1 MKRQSL
7 PWGLLALSRVVLAD
21 VSLPYNPTSVL
32 RSRNSTTAYILRSSS
47 RNPNQA
53 VLQSIDVSETVSGND
68 ASPKTLSQSLPFLND
83 ESQVPYLPIIDEYG
97 NITVIAGD
105 CAEGADSTTI
115 WKWAG
120 EWKKHTTTAQL
131 GAFANLTGVNYLG
144 NGVAFSADV
153 GNSETQLE
161 FFVFG
166 GMCPASNSTAASWQ
180 NDAQYSQSMLVY
192 NAGGATGGN
201 ENTYSVSASAA
212 RGPPIAEAGF
222 TMTGLPPTYRVNA
235 TGAAQTQQQDF
246 LLLGGHTQNAF
257 LNTSQVALF
266 SLPQNSWSYLPV
278 QQPAPGRTDL
288 AARASDVTL
297 VEPRSG
303 HTAVLSED
311 GSQIIV
317 IGGWVGD
324 ITNPADPQVAFL
336 NLGSEYGGDDQLAWT
351 WTVPS
356 QATGGIAKN
365 TGIYG
370 HGATMLPGGVVMIV
384 GGFTIPAPASSR
396 FAKRQAQSNDQVLLY
411 NATSNAWIS
420 SYTNPVGASET
431 KSEGGALSKTSQ
443 QAGLGLGL
451 GLGVLVLVILILAY
465 FWYARRLKQKR
476 EQQEQA
482 LVHSAGG
489 SFLALD
495 QPYLDHGDVHD
506 RRQGPYAAIDDG
518 PPEMQHAASTGLFVN
533 VPSPTRGLRNGLAT
547 RPYSYHQAPRYDEVR
562 VSKGSGNI
570 HPILERQDEDDLERG
585 GNVRNPFSDP
595 AHGPEPGPSHD
606 RFSNAEAKLQ
616 ELQRVLNSGTGY
628 APINDPFKDPHP
640 NPLGS
645 NPNSPRSP
653 NAAETL
659 RIVPAYVPR
668 SHLVE
673 RKPVPSAKDQNWL
686 VVEDEDDEPPAP
698 MPGPASGSSY
708 WNGRA
713 SPTKSDDRTSSTLSD
728 RSTRSHASTSS
739 ITRTMST
746 RTGALLAAALARREA
761 EQTPGT
767 TPMEG
772 RTATM
777 STTESSGGRKSPYY
791 FYGAHTESQ
800 RQSKRKS
807 KKPVLEPIHN
817 ADKSTESF
825 MTAHSS
831 FIGLKQEGKALL
843 GGSSVSDRDD
853 PYRRALAAHGL
864 VGNKSE
870 AEASSSPHRRQGWMG
885 SIRRALTTAMNER
898 SFSLTSQ
905 HKHSH
910 EEMMEPRTSTS
921 SPTRS
926 DRAVL
931 GIQSSPRRAIS
942 DGGALL
948 KQKRGQKDWDTIH
961 PYKDDPELEGDWGEE
976 TRTSLEVREAENE
989 WDVEG
994 AAAKRDVQV
1003 MFTVPKSRLR
1013 VVNADVERA
1022 SMRSASDGAISR
1034 KESALSLNS
1043 KNQQQGGGSLI
1054 GGGMATSSTAG
1065 VLGRGG
1071 STSTTRSRSGG
1082 TLELRETE
1090 SQMQVRM
1097 RALLSSGSRVE
1108 ERERE
1113 RMRKAR

>member
-1 MKRQSL
+1 MKRQAL
-7 PWGLLALSRVVLAD
+7 PWGLLALSRVVRAD
-21 VSLPYNPTSVL
+21 TSLPYNPTSVL

-47 RNPNQA
+47 GNPNQA
-53 VLQSIDVSETVSGND
+53 VLQSIDVSATISSSD
-68 ASPKTLSQSLPFLND
+68 ASPSTLSQNLPFLND
-83 ESQVPYLPIIDEYG
+83 NSQVPYLPIIDEYG
-97 NITVIAGD
+97 NITVITGN
-105 CAEGADSTTI
+105 CADGAESTAI
-115 WKWAG
+115 WKYAG
-120 EWKKHTTTAQL
+120 QWQKHTTTAQL

-153 GNSETQLE
+153 GDSQTELE

-166 GMCPASNSTAASWQ
+166 GMCPQANSTAATWQ

-192 NAGGATGGN
+192 TAEGATADDAD
-201 ENTYSVSASAA
+201 TFSVSTSAA

-257 LNTSQVALF
+257 LNTSQIALF

-278 QQPAPGRTDL
+278 QQPSPGRTDL
-288 AARASDVTL
+288 AARDSDGTL
-297 VEPRSG
+297 IEPRSG
-303 HTAVLSED
+303 HAAVLSED
-311 GSQIIV
+311 GSKIIV

-324 ITNPADPQVAFL
+324 VTNPAQPQVAIL
-336 NLGSEYGGDDQLAWT
+336 NLGSEYGGDGRVAWT
-351 WTVPS
+351 WTVPDQS
-356 QATGGIAKN
+356 SGGIALN
-365 TGIYG
+365 TGLYG

-384 GGFTIPAPASSR
+384 GGFTIPAPSSSR
-396 FAKRQAQSNDQVLLY
+396 FVKRQAQSSNQVLLY
-411 NATSNAWIS
+411 NATSNEWIS
-420 SYTNPVGASET
+420 SYTNPIAASDER
-431 KSEGGALSKTSQ
+431 SGGGALSKTSQ

-451 GLGVLVLVILILAY
+451 GLGVLVLVLLILGY

-476 EQQEQA
+476 EERQQA
-482 LVHSAGG
+482 LVQSAGG

-506 RRQGPYAAIDDG
+506 RRQGPYAAIEDG

-533 VPSPTRGLRNGLAT
+533 VPSPTRGLRNGLAA
-547 RPYSYHQAPRYDEVR
+547 RPYSYHQAPRYDESR

-585 GNVRNPFSDP
+585 GNARDP
-595 AHGPEPGPSHD
+595 
-606 RFSNAEAKLQ
+606 NAEAKLQ
-616 ELQRVLNSGTGY
+616 ELQRVLNSGTGTGH
-628 APINDPFKDPHP
+628 APVKDPFKDPHP

-659 RIVPAYVPR
+659 RI
-668 SHLVE
+668 
-673 RKPVPSAKDQNWL
+673 
-686 VVEDEDDEPPAP
+686 
-698 MPGPASGSSY
+698 
-708 WNGRA
+708 
-713 SPTKSDDRTSSTLSD
+713 
-728 RSTRSHASTSS
+728 
-739 ITRTMST
+739 
-746 RTGALLAAALARREA
+746 
-761 EQTPGT
+761 
-767 TPMEG
+767 
-772 RTATM
+772 
-777 STTESSGGRKSPYY
+777 
-791 FYGAHTESQ
+791 
-800 RQSKRKS
+800 
-807 KKPVLEPIHN
+807 PIHN

-825 MTAHSS
+825 QTAHSS
-831 FIGLKQEGKALL
+831 FIGLQQEGKALL
-843 GGSSVSDRDD
+843 AGSAVSDRDD

-864 VGNKSE
+864 AGTKSE
-870 AEASSSPHRRQGWMG
+870 AEASTSPQRRQGWMG

-905 HKHSH
+905 YKHSP
-910 EEMMEPRTSTS
+910 EEMEPRTSTS

-926 DRAVL
+926 DRAGL
-931 GIQSSPRRAIS
+931 GTQRSPRRAIS

-948 KQKRGQKDWDTIH
+948 KQKRGQKDWDTMH
-961 PYKDDPELEGDWGEE
+961 PYKDDPSLDGDWGEE

-994 AAAKRDVQV
+994 AAAKRDVQF

-1013 VVNADVERA
+1013 VVNADIERA

-1034 KESALSLNS
+1034 KESMLSLNA
-1043 KNQQQGGGSLI
+1043 KQQQQSAVGS
-1054 GGGMATSSTAG
+1054 GMATSSTAA
-1065 VLGRGG
+1065 VLNRGG

-1082 TLELRETE
+1082 DLELRETE